1 VGLGADALEERNMIS
16 ALRAATAAIAIM
28 TAAGAGEAALHQ
40 RVDRYRLQ
48 PSDVLEVRFRFSPEF
63 NETVSVQPD
72 GFITLQVTGDLKV
85 AGFTVPEAT
94 QEIVQKSAKVLHDPE
109 VTIALKEFVKP
120 AFYVGGNVVKPG
132 KFELRGEMTV
142 TDAITS
148 AGGFSPGSKD
158 TDVLLFRRISREMV
172 EVKRIDVKRTI
183 EKEALREDIGL
194 QPNDSIYVSKSWIGN
209 IDRFMQVTRLGM
221 YFNPLPFKF

>member
-1 VGLGADALEERNMIS
+1 VM
-16 ALRAATAAIAIM
+16 
-28 TAAGAGEAALHQ
+28 
-40 RVDRYRLQ
+40 
-48 PSDVLEVRFRFSPEF
+48 
-63 NETVSVQPD
+63 
-72 GFITLQVTGDLKV
+72 

-94 QEIVQKSAKVLHDPE
+94 QAIVQKSAKVLHAPE

-172 EVKRIDVKRTI
+172 EVKCIDVKPTI

-194 QPNDSIYVSKSWIGN
+194 QPNDSIYVSKSWAGN

>member
-1 VGLGADALEERNMIS
+1 MIS
-16 ALRAATAAIAIM
+16 VLRVAAAAMALM
-28 TAAGAGEAALHQ
+28 SFAGAGETALHQ
-40 RVDRYRLQ
+40 RADRYRLQ

-63 NETVSVQPD
+63 NETVTVQPD
-72 GFITLQVTGDLKV
+72 GFITLQVAGDLKI
-85 AGFTVPEAT
+85 AGLTVPEAT
-94 QEIVQKSAKVLHDPE
+94 LEIVQKSAKVLHDPE

-132 KFELRGEMTV
+132 KFELHGEMTL

-148 AGGFSPGSKD
+148 AGGFAPGAKD

-172 EVKRIDVKRTI
+172 EVKRIDVKRAI
-183 EKEALREDIGL
+183 DKDALREDIDL
-194 QPNDSIYVSKSWIGN
+194 QPNDSIYVSKSWVGK